1 MRQMIAIKKNKRLF
15 KNTLLLLILSFHN
28 FFSLEFSKIGSEE
41 LKFYAISLGILRLI
55 TVI

>member
-41 LKFYAISLGILRLI
+41 LKLYAISLAILR
-55 TVI
+55 